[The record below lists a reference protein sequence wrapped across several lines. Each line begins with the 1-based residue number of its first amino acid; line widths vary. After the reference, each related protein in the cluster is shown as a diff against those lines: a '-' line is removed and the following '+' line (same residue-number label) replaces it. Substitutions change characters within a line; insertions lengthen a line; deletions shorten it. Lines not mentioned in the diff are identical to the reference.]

1 MWVRCGVGLTCL
13 TAEKHSRNLVS
24 TFSHTQLSRTGRR
37 AVTYWAPSHM
47 SVKSISLKV
56 LYMNCNILI
65 YSILWM
71 MFQLM
76 YVSTDEA
83 RFYIL

>member
-1 MWVRCGVGLTCL
+1 
-13 TAEKHSRNLVS
+13 
-24 TFSHTQLSRTGRR
+24 
-37 AVTYWAPSHM
+37 M